1 MTILAEKMSSEGG
14 DPSVL
19 VPAETTAA
27 QELSKGSRIRYT
39 IAFLVS
45 LAKTSAEKRLP
56 RGIEP
61 SILSELDDFQLDHS
75 WKSSYDSDS
84 ESCHEHQHKG
94 LLSSKNVVLLGPSS
108 LMGVHGGIIDA
119 SPPKVE
125 ENILPLLHKSKEP
138 YRPPHLLKA
147 FWNDYKD
154 EVWVSPEYLSEN
166 GQKQINRRDFPEV
179 KKEAFRDNQKKNS
192 SELDKKVEIIKP
204 LDMSD
209 EIVESLAPE
218 HADTTRNHT
227 TSPDIEENPAYCISC
242 TEESELIAHGASNE
256 QSTTVPDKHIKSTT
270 DEASELYGCKI
281 PAFSLGVLSCIGLER
296 IFKPETTEIRW
307 SMLWD
312 GCAAEDG
319 KQDSGNH
326 HGSYHIMF
334 LPETGTEQKGMTASS
349 EQNITNYKLHP
360 SDSTTDN
367 NKLIFVSKG
376 YAGQLQKNLT
386 RELSSITSSKKGLQ
400 LTNASS
406 CIRQSSVGAST
417 MKNVPKTYS
426 ESCHEHQHKGL
437 LSSENVGPGSLM
449 GVHGG
454 IADASPPKVE
464 ENLLPS
470 LHKSKEP
477 YSPPHLLMVNFPEV
491 KKEAFQ
497 DKQKK
502 YSSETILVGD
512 QTFISNELLRKFFV
526 YDGRIIVA
534 YTGDVPIGRDFMQY
548 IEEAT
553 ENRDNLDIGPFIT
566 LVHEFRTPKSGECY
580 FWIATL
586 YPDGEPLLLQFKFLS
601 NEIKL
606 EHVKQVRPYKV
617 RAKLVS
623 GSGAD
628 CVNEYM
634 KNADTSTPTRLK
646 EALRAGMTCAI
657 VKSVPTGGYISKIRL
672 QGSAG
677 IIQAEASFCKSM
689 KYVIEHYAD
698 WIRDMPWLLSIIY
711 TRSEQDQTH
720 FQAWINSFGKRRGGS
735 NGVMLGSPVAQL
747 KESELT
753 FAFIDLCY
761 EKLMKMILKSGKEN
775 TTFLSGFNLR
785 EMEFENKVFYVSKP
799 SKQMLESLKIHRF
812 DEYDQI
818 PNQIM
823 QVGEN
828 VDNDDDY
835 LSDIDGNDTWSFVQ
849 PYDL

>member
-1 MTILAEKMSSEGG
+1 MTILAKKMSSEGG

-179 KKEAFRDNQKKNS
+179 KKEAFRDNQKKNL

-256 QSTTVPDKHIKSTT
+256 QSTTVSDKHIKSTT

-281 PAFSLGVLSCIGLER
+281 PAFSLGVLSCIGLEH

-334 LPETGTEQKGMTASS
+334 LPETGTEQK
-349 EQNITNYKLHP
+349 
-360 SDSTTDN
+360 
-367 NKLIFVSKG
+367 V
-376 YAGQLQKNLT
+376 
-386 RELSSITSSKKGLQ
+386 Q
-400 LTNASS
+400 LTTTSLYF
-406 CIRQSSVGAST
+406 SVGAST

-437 LSSENVGPGSLM
+437 LSSENVGLLGPGSLM

-477 YSPPHLLMVNFPEV
+477 YSPPHLLMGFWNDYKDEVWVSPEYYSKNGEKQISRKDFPEV

-502 YSSETILVGD
+502 YSSEHDKVKPLHMSYEIIDSFAPEISQVFRRQLNTKGTTITVMLRQNEIELLIDSRETILVGD

-628 CVNEYM
+628 C
-634 KNADTSTPTRLK
+634 
-646 EALRAGMTCAI
+646 C
-657 VKSVPTGGYISKIRL
+657 PTGGYISKIRL

-677 IIQAEASFCKSM
+677 IIQAEASFCKSL
-689 KYVIEHYAD
+689 KYVIGHYAD
-698 WIRDMPWLLSIIY
+698 WIRDMPWLLFIIY

-735 NGVMLGSPVAQL
+735 NGVMFGSPVAQL

-812 DEYDQI
+812 DEYDEI